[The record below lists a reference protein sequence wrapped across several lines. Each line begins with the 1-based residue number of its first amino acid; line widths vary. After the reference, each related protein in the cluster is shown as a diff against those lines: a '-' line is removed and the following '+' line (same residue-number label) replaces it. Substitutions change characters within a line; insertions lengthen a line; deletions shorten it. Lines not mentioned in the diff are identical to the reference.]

1 MRAGLMMFAMMLPWA
16 ALAQSKPTGEGTI
29 TVPEYRL
36 HSGET
41 LQNLR
46 LHYLL
51 IGELHR
57 NAQGQITNAVILLH
71 GTTGSAKAFA
81 TAEMAGAL
89 YGPGQALD
97 THKYVLV
104 VPDGIG
110 AGGSSKPSDGECG
123 AFPHYGYVDQ
133 VESTHLLMQKLGVTH
148 AKLVLGTSMGG
159 MQTWVWAER
168 FPDDADAFVAVAST
182 PAPISGRNMLWREAV
197 MQAITTDPDW
207 RGGHPDPAR
216 PPRVWAATA
225 APLFDIMTSDVA
237 RLQKQVPDR
246 QAAPGAVHAL
256 VARELDTASPCDVL
270 YQFASSFDYQP
281 QTDLGRITAPFLSIN
296 FADDLLNPVEQL
308 HLPKGSNFH
317 ALMVTDPA
325 LLYGHNTLRYP
336 AGWAAG
342 LQAFLTRDAGALS
355 AGQ

>member
-1 MRAGLMMFAMMLPWA
+1 MRAGLMMFAMMLPCA
-16 ALAQSKPTGEGTI
+16 ALAQVQPTVEGTI

-41 LQNLR
+41 MQNLR

-51 IGELHR
+51 IGEKRR
-57 NAQGQITNAVILLH
+57 NAQGQIQNAVILLH
-71 GTTGSAKAFA
+71 GTTGSAKAFT

-104 VPDGIG
+104 IPDGIG
-110 AGGSSKPSDGECG
+110 AGGSSKPSDGLCG
-123 AFPHYGYVDQ
+123 AFAHYGYMDQ
-133 VESTHLLMQKLGVTH
+133 VETAHLLMQKLGVMR

-159 MQTWVWAER
+159 MQTWLWAER

-207 RGGHPDPAR
+207 HGGHPDPVH
-216 PPRVWAATA
+216 PPRGWAATA

-237 RLQKQVPDR
+237 RLQTQVPDR
-246 QAAPGAVHAL
+246 QAAPQAVHAL
-256 VARELDTASPCDVL
+256 VARELGTASPCDVL

-281 QTDLGRITAPFLSIN
+281 QADLGRITAPFLSIN

-308 HLPKGSNFH
+308 HLPRAANFH
-317 ALMVTDPA
+317 ALMVSDPA

-342 LQAFLTRDAGALS
+342 LAAFLTHYAEK
-355 AGQ
+355 